1 MRRIQL
7 SLARRQG
14 ASLIIVLVM
23 LVVIGLTSA
32 ASLRNASSNERVSH
46 NFRMHWLAE
55 QYAEAA
61 LRYCQ
66 SQLLLADA
74 QRVSSLQEAALLP
87 INAGAPGWANPQTW
101 SGSGGAFASLT
112 SVAQSFIESSDSA
125 FVPQRLP
132 QCVVERQALPLLQN
146 GVSVGSAD
154 VYVITARG
162 RLRDHGAWFQPGLP
176 GKSARRSKRSRGLA
190 AVPSVCSTRCARR
203 CRHPGRP
210 GLDAHHQPAR
220 NMKPPVL
227 QPSLYGRRYRLAGF
241 SLVELLV
248 VLVIMGVLSAVALP
262 AYTRYV
268 QRGHR
273 TEAMAALLEAQHY
286 MERYYSANGQYLS
299 PSNAAPVLPHR
310 LQQVPMQGS
319 VRYRLSVREASV
331 NSYLVQAVPEGSMAG
346 DVCGSLTIN
355 QTGLRGVL
363 NSTRSVAECWR

>member
-66 SQLLLADA
+66 SQLLLADE
-74 QRVSSLQEAALLP
+74 QRVGSLQEAALMP

-112 SVAQSFIESSDSA
+112 SVAQAFVESSDSA

-162 RLRDHGAWFQPGLP
+162 FSPDYRESLP
-176 GKSARRSKRSRGLA
+176 GARSG
-190 AVPSVCSTRCARR
+190 AVVW
-203 CRHPGRP
+203 
-210 GLDAHHQPAR
+210 
-220 NMKPPVL
+220 L
-227 QPSLYGRRYRLAGF
+227 QC
-241 SLVELLV
+241 
-248 VLVIMGVLSAVALP
+248 
-262 AYTRYV
+262 
-268 QRGHR
+268 
-273 TEAMAALLEAQHY
+273 
-286 MERYYSANGQYLS
+286 
-299 PSNAAPVLPHR
+299 
-310 LQQVPMQGS
+310 
-319 VRYRLSVREASV
+319 RLSVQRA
-331 NSYLVQAVPEGSMAG
+331 APGDAG
-346 DVCGSLTIN
+346 TLADRVWMRIIN
-355 QTGLRGVL
+355 PPAT
-363 NSTRSVAECWR
+363 